1 MKQLYYGMTLI
12 DGTGG
17 SPLENAGMMVEN
29 GSIVHIGQ
37 AADFSQDDGMQKTD
51 CRGKTIIP
59 GLINCHVHLV
69 EEPYT
74 WDRQKDTSETQLAL
88 RGAKHLRLLLES
100 GVTFVR
106 DLGSAQGVNIQ
117 LKKAIE
123 DELIFGPDI
132 LSSGQPLCIT
142 GGHGWFWMSRQCDGQ
157 DEFVKG
163 AREQI
168 RAGADL
174 LKVMSTGGYARPK
187 MKINHDIMPDSPQM
201 TVEEI
206 QAVAVEA
213 HRRGK
218 KVAAHCNGLTGVR
231 RAVVAGVDSIEHGQF
246 NDVQEKGVRTTLDMM
261 ADKGIVLVPTLSAFF
276 KNYVKAEV
284 IGQYQAVLNSFTA
297 ALASGVKIAM
307 GNDSGCPFVG
317 HETAAM
323 EIRHMVEAGMGPM
336 AAISAATQEAAALLG
351 ILGSFGTL
359 QTGKNADFLILKDTP
374 LTDIGTLSDIDQVY
388 KSGQR
393 VSNTG
398 LYQCNRIFVQPFS
411 DTF

>member
-1 MKQLYYGMTLI
+1 MDDRKHGGLMRHFFYGMTLI
-12 DGTGG
+12 DGNGG
-17 SPLENAGMMVEN
+17 APLENAGMLLE
-29 GSIVHIGQ
+29 SEIIIHIGP
-37 AADFSQDDGMQKTD
+37 ANDFPPDDNMQMTD

-74 WDRQKDTSETQLAL
+74 WDRLKDASETRLAL
-88 RGAKHLRLLLES
+88 LGAKHLRMLLES

-106 DLGSAQGVNIQ
+106 DLGAAHGVTIQ

-123 DELIFGPDI
+123 DGLIAGPDI
-132 LSSGQPLCIT
+132 LSGGRPLCIT
-142 GGHGWFWMSRQCDGQ
+142 GGHGWFSMSRQCDGR

-206 QAVAVEA
+206 QAVVAEA
-213 HRRGK
+213 HPRGK

-231 RAVVAGVDSIEHGQF
+231 RAAMAGVDSIEHGQF
-246 NDVQEKGVRTTLDMM
+246 NNVKEKGVQETLEMM
-261 ADKGIVLVPTLSAFF
+261 AEKGIVLVPTLSAFF

-284 IGQYQAVLNSFTA
+284 IGQYQAVLDSFTA

-323 EIRHMVEAGMGPM
+323 EIRHMVEAGMKPM
-336 AAISAATQEAAALLG
+336 DAISSSTREAATLLG

-359 QTGKNADFLILKDTP
+359 QEGKNADFLILKNNP
-374 LTDIGTLSDIDQVY
+374 LVHIDTLSDIDQVY
-388 KSGQR
+388 KSGQL
-393 VSNTG
+393 V
-398 LYQCNRIFVQPFS
+398 
-411 DTF
+411 TFQVITPG